1 MKGGWILL
9 NYFANSGELVKSPNQ
24 AIQFNFLD
32 IILAN
37 VLNLA
42 EHIPKRVFETW
53 FPREYL
59 ELPKLRAKREQKTW
73 KIFQFA
79 QQLKTETASS
89 GRHMLSW
96 NLDLSFIILKIIVF

>member
-42 EHIPKRVFETW
+42 EHIPKRVFET
-53 FPREYL
+53 
-59 ELPKLRAKREQKTW
+59 
-73 KIFQFA
+73 
-79 QQLKTETASS
+79 
-89 GRHMLSW
+89 
-96 NLDLSFIILKIIVF
+96 